1 MSAPAARPTTGLRD
15 DPKLARIADAL
26 RETFGARLVSALLF
40 GSRARGDHKRDSDYD
55 VAVFLDGYEPTR
67 DHDILDTVR
76 GRLGESVYTLQFWP
90 LAKDGLAARNT
101 LMFNIRNEG
110 VPLPGLAWP
119 PVIAPPIV
127 PDEGPMKPETRQLLT
142 KADLGLE
149 KAATIL
155 RAGVADSA
163 GREAYIAALY
173 AARAL
178 IFEERNVAPKTH
190 DGSKTLFNDIAVR
203 THRLPEHLN
212 TVLTD
217 GYDIKFIVDYSAD
230 IIEPKDPV
238 AYVGRAVEFV
248 AAVKRLIDTKA

>member
-1 MSAPAARPTTGLRD
+1 MRAAILAN
-15 DPKLARIADAL
+15 DPKLAQIASAL
-26 RETFGARLVSALLF
+26 REQFGARLVSALLF
-40 GSRARGDHKRDSDYD
+40 GSRARGDERPDSDYD
-55 VAVFLDGYEPTR
+55 VAVFLND
-67 DHDILDTVR
+67 LDCEKDREVLARVR
-76 GRLGESVYTLQFWP
+76 KRLGEEAWTLQFWP
-90 LAKDGLAARNT
+90 FAKDGLAERTT

-110 VPLPGLAWP
+110 VPLPGLALP

-142 KADLGLE
+142 KADLALE

-203 THRLPEHLN
+203 THRLPEQLS

-238 AYVGRAVEFV
+238 GYVERAAEFV
-248 AAVKRLIDTKA
+248 VAVRRLIEQRS